1 MWLVVPF
8 SSRYIYVHRYTRTC
22 MCKSWSC
29 LYEITAYILC
39 IYHIY
44 LQYSTSMCLHA
55 CELESGGTLS
65 TSLNVYYSSCSY
77 VIIASRLSSSLCY
90 NASPC
95 LLRPS
100 SPMIQHVGHT
110 GQSQRFPLPAWHN
123 PCRLPIYPHE
133 DLKRDTTSKRIC
145 LLPSFI
151 IPKWATCS

>member
-1 MWLVVPF
+1 MYIGTHAHACAKVGVVYTKLLHI
-8 SSRYIYVHRYTRTC
+8 YIYI
-22 MCKSWSC
+22 M
-29 LYEITAYILC
+29 YI
-39 IYHIY
+39 YIY
-44 LQYSTSMCLHA
+44 LQYSTSMCLRA

-65 TSLNVYYSSCSY
+65 TSLSVYYSSCSY